1 MTNLKNLQGLEGLQF
16 SEELQYAVE
25 CGVKFEVKALEGG
38 DIQVSWNNGQCVEI
52 LSFYTDLEEI
62 ETTQSEM
69 DHAEIEVF
77 KAVSVIEIAEEYNL
91 TEKEQ
96 SVLAGIIQ
104 DQFEDGLPPFTANV
118 AKIAGLTEKQTVGV
132 ISSLYKK
139 GFLEAYLDDESPNCQ
154 DMYHL
159 TNEWFEKFNGF
170 C

>member
-62 ETTQSEM
+62 ETVQSEM
-69 DHAEIEVF
+69 DYGYTEYEI
-77 KAVSVIEIAEEYNL
+77 VSVIEIAEQYNL

-96 SVLAGIIQ
+96 AVLAGIIQ
-104 DQFEDGLPPFTANV
+104 DQFEDGLPPFTTKV
-118 AKIAGLTEKQTVGV
+118 AKLAGLTEKQTVGV

-139 GFLEAYLDDESPNCQ
+139 GFLESYLDDNSPSCQ

-159 TNEWFEKFNGF
+159 TSEWFEKFNG
-170 C
+170 

>member
-1 MTNLKNLQGLEGLQF
+1 MTNLKNLQHLGF
-16 SEELQYAVE
+16 SDELQYAVE
-25 CGVKFEVKALEGG
+25 CGVKFEVKALECG

-52 LSFYTDLEEI
+52 LSFDTEVEEV

-69 DHAEIEVF
+69 DYTEVEESEI
-77 KAVSVIEIAEEYNL
+77 VSVIEIAEQYNL

-96 SVLAGIIQ
+96 AVLTGIIE

-118 AKIAGLTEKQTVGV
+118 AKLAGLTERQTVGV

-139 GFLEAYLDDESPNCQ
+139 GFLESYLDDESQNCK

-159 TNEWFEKFNGF
+159 TSEWFEKFNGL

>member
-25 CGVKFEVKALEGG
+25 CGVKFEVKGLENG

-62 ETTQSEM
+62 ETAQSEM
-69 DHAEIEVF
+69 DNAEVAETEVTTV
-77 KAVSVIEIAEEYNL
+77 AEIAEQYNL

-96 SVLAGIIQ
+96 AVLAAIIQ
-104 DQFEDGLPPFTANV
+104 DQFEDGLPPFTTTV
-118 AKIAGLTEKQTVGV
+118 ARLAGLTERQTAGV

-139 GFLEAYLDDESPNCQ
+139 GFLESYLDDESQNCQ

-159 TNEWFEKFNGF
+159 TSEWFEKFNGF
-170 C
+170 